1 MFRSIRIQLLKKVE
15 TMQTTMEV
23 YIKTSTEM
31 SDKYQQE

>member
-1 MFRSIRIQLLKKVE
+1 MFRSIRIRLLKKVE

-23 YIKTSTEM
+23 YIKTSTKM